1 MSFMSEPR
9 TNQTRPAARSH
20 EDLWGAIPA
29 VLLAL
34 AWGAFGLM
42 LLTAHPVHTRDYYTA
57 LAAKALAGRDF
68 KTARVASQR
77 LLLSWPDTDREK
89 NEYNLALALF
99 GLGQNQ
105 AGGALLNLAAPVDQP
120 GYAPAQL
127 LLAHFMLTQQQVTE
141 PLRRQAELHLNQV
154 QDAGTNLDEARAL
167 LGQIEFQRGD
177 WETAKSNLLAA
188 VTTRPDAGLMLAVI
202 ARKAG
207 DTNAVWQ
214 WSGVALDYYYNRV
227 TKATADDP
235 PDRLGWAQTLSLRE
249 NYAEGIQLLLDGVRQ
264 SGATVYAPALGELYA
279 YSAAKLARDEPD
291 NLAARLKLLQS
302 GLGFQPQDI
311 RLLAPLL
318 ALTSPHA
325 TNSAATR
332 QNLASAVADDA
343 AAPLAHLLLGNL
355 AAENGDDHTARQEI
369 TQAFQLSPKLKVVA
383 NNLVLLLVL
392 TKDPDLSRALALVQP
407 LVTTL
412 PNQPDFRNTR
422 GQIYVK
428 QGRWAAAVDD
438 LEFALPQVLDK
449 SATHAALAQAYAQ
462 LGMSALAAEHARL
475 AREPAAP
482 APREP

>member
-1 MSFMSEPR
+1 
-9 TNQTRPAARSH
+9 
-20 EDLWGAIPA
+20 
-29 VLLAL
+29 
-34 AWGAFGLM
+34 
-42 LLTAHPVHTRDYYTA
+42 
-57 LAAKALAGRDF
+57 
-68 KTARVASQR
+68 
-77 LLLSWPDTDREK
+77 
-89 NEYNLALALF
+89 
-99 GLGQNQ
+99 
-105 AGGALLNLAAPVDQP
+105 
-120 GYAPAQL
+120 
-127 LLAHFMLTQQQVTE
+127 
-141 PLRRQAELHLNQV
+141 
-154 QDAGTNLDEARAL
+154 
-167 LGQIEFQRGD
+167 
-177 WETAKSNLLAA
+177 
-188 VTTRPDAGLMLAVI
+188 
-202 ARKAG
+202 
-207 DTNAVWQ
+207 
-214 WSGVALDYYYNRV
+214 
-227 TKATADDP
+227 
-235 PDRLGWAQTLSLRE
+235 
-249 NYAEGIQLLLDGVRQ
+249 
-264 SGATVYAPALGELYA
+264 
-279 YSAAKLARDEPD
+279 
-291 NLAARLKLLQS
+291 LLQS